1 MPSIEEDDSLSNAH
15 GDFLDVNQMLLL
27 RNGDIVGQTGL
38 NVLNQGF
45 ADVSACGLDRWAIA
59 EASLQPRAIGQIPLV
74 FGLLLDHHFK
84 IEELH
89 AGTVGDWGHG
99 ATTKYTSKLKAAYS
113 KLKVES

>member
-1 MPSIEEDDSLSNAH
+1 MAASLAILRKSLAFNFS
-15 GDFLDVNQMLLL
+15 FLLSTFCFFFY
-27 RNGDIVGQTGL
+27 IVGQTGL

-59 EASLQPRAIGQIPLV
+59 EATLQPRAIGQIPLV

-89 AGTVGDWGHG
+89 AGTVGD
-99 ATTKYTSKLKAAYS
+99 
-113 KLKVES
+113 